1 MKKKLIIAGIV
12 VFVAFV
18 ALLMLPSM
26 LIDENEFAETL
37 KKEAQTITGYQASV
51 ANVEINVLP
60 SPRLVIKQFAIS
72 NHPNASSD
80 RLLLVDQMVFRLGL
94 FDLLKGDIVVRGAE
108 IVHPVVELE
117 SFADGVTNYEFI
129 DRAALPNI
137 LKQDST
143 ELKISGGLISSTN
156 AKTKQV
162 YEFKDINATVNLE
175 GTEDNSSID
184 LAANIFGK
192 QVTLSSAFRI
202 KTMQNLKNAIVE
214 GELNYAEEGSTLNY
228 KGLLGMQDD
237 KLRMDGTA
245 AIESKDVIP
254 WFSRIAAQEHTKGMD
269 ALQTPLPMKL
279 DMKISADRGRV
290 GVTFNDMEIAS
301 TTVGKG
307 ALSLS
312 YNTPKAYAVDLK
324 FKKFG
329 LFEVF
334 KDASYR
340 KERDSLNH
348 FLALMLPKNVAG
360 TINVHSDEARVLDAD
375 GSNMVISASLDDGE
389 LVINQSY
396 VHFPGESQ
404 AILFGILKPNEEGL
418 IHLDGSVEFY
428 GKDFS
433 AFIEGLGYSNLKSII
448 KKTAPFRGKANLF
461 FSDQQS
467 TLSEFK
473 FQAGDLMAAGGMTTQ
488 SEGGAPTV
496 ELTLKTSGLRLD
508 PFFSLIAPI
517 TQSFNVSEQL
527 GDTARSLPWLDNVRR
542 TFIMNLSFE
551 NFELGSFNGT
561 QANMVMTVAPKHIT
575 INPLSLDAGELNIS
589 GNIGFDQTAVMP
601 NVDLNLNISQM
612 SLMPFLGSHLRK
624 LNIPR
629 GNQQTVWS
637 QEAIDMGYLRGFN
650 GDINITI
657 GRALHPAYTLQNL
670 SFEAT
675 NRDGVLA
682 IKNLET
688 ALWGGAMRFSG
699 TLEASSVY
707 SLQGSFY
714 FDNINAQDMLQ
725 TFADNQAIRGKLNLS
740 GQVKTTGMNADGWIK
755 NAQLNAVFKGVN
767 LVFKGFDLQGLIQA
781 VSAVRSVADVVNTS
795 RVALFRRETM
805 FDSAEGSLY
814 LENGTL
820 KANDTK
826 LRASNAVGRIL
837 GDVDIINWMMNV
849 VLSFQL
855 TSLSPTE
862 YPTVLMSIQD
872 SADNPVVGLDTRVLE
887 GFVARKSVRS
897 TD

>member
-1 MKKKLIIAGIV
+1 MKKTLIVIGIV
-12 VFVAFV
+12 LLGAFA

-26 LIDENEFAETL
+26 LIDENEFADTL
-37 KKEAQTITGYQASV
+37 KKEAQTVTGYDASV
-51 ANVEINVLP
+51 SSVEISVLP
-60 SPRLVIKQFAIS
+60 SPRLIVKQFAIS

-94 FDLLKGDIVVRGAE
+94 FDLLKGDMIVRGAE
-108 IVHPVVELE
+108 IIHPVIELE

-129 DRAALPNI
+129 DRAALPAI
-137 LKQDST
+137 LQQDAT
-143 ELKISGGLISSTN
+143 ELKISGGLLASTN

-162 YEFKDINATVNLE
+162 YEFKDINAVVNLE
-175 GTEDNSSID
+175 GDNADSTVD
-184 LAANIFGK
+184 ATGVIFGK
-192 QVTLSSAFRI
+192 NAGLKSTFRI
-202 KTMQNLKNAIVE
+202 KTMRDLKNVMVE
-214 GELNYAEEGSTLNY
+214 GEIDYQEDGSTLAY
-228 KGLLGMQDD
+228 KGLLGNENDQ
-237 KLRMDGTA
+237 LRMDGTM

-254 WFSRIAAQEHTKGMD
+254 WFARFTAQEHSKGMD

-279 DMKISADRGRV
+279 DMNVKAAKGKAGIIL
-290 GVTFNDMEIAS
+290 NHIEIAS
-301 TTVGKG
+301 DTSGKG

-312 YNTPKAYAVDLK
+312 YVTPKAYAIDLK

-334 KDASYR
+334 KDSTDR

-348 FLALMLPKNVAG
+348 FLALILPKDVAG
-360 TINVHSDEARVLDAD
+360 TINIHSDEAKVLGAEGRD
-375 GSNMVISASLDDGE
+375 MLVSASLDDGE
-389 LVINQSY
+389 LVVNQSY
-396 VHFPGESQ
+396 VYLAGGSQ

-428 GKDFS
+428 GDDFS
-433 AFIEGLGYSNLKSII
+433 AFIEGLGYPKLKNVI

-473 FQAGDLMAAGGMTTQ
+473 FEAGELTANGGMTVQ

-508 PFFSLIAPI
+508 PFFSLIAPV

-527 GDTARSLPWLDNVRR
+527 GDATRALPWLNDVRR
-542 TFIMNLSFE
+542 MFIMNLSFE
-551 NFELGSFNGT
+551 NFQLGSFNGT
-561 QANMVMTVAPKHIT
+561 QANTVLTISPKRLT
-575 INPLSLDAGELNIS
+575 MNPLALNAGELTIN
-589 GNIGFDQTAVMP
+589 GNVSFDQAGPMP
-601 NVDLNLNISQM
+601 DVDLNLNISQM
-612 SLMPFLGSHLRK
+612 SLMPFLGSDLRK

-637 QEAIDMGYLRGFN
+637 QEAMDLSYLRGFN
-650 GDINITI
+650 GDIKVNI

-670 SFEAT
+670 SFEAN

-682 IKNLET
+682 LKNIET
-688 ALWGGAMRFSG
+688 SLWGGAMRFSG

-714 FDNINAQDMLQ
+714 FDNISIEDMLQ
-725 TFADNQAIRGKLNLS
+725 NVADNQVIRGKVNLS
-740 GQVKTTGMNADGWIK
+740 GQVRTAGMNADGWIK
-755 NAQLNAVFKGVN
+755 NAQLNGVFKGVN
-767 LVFKGFDLQGLIQA
+767 LIFKGFDLQGLIQA
-781 VSAVRSVADVVNTS
+781 ISVVRSVADVVNTS

-826 LRASNAVGRIL
+826 LRTRNAVGRIL
-837 GDVDIINWMMNV
+837 GDIDVVNWITNL
-849 VLSFQL
+849 VLQFQL

-862 YPTVLMSIQD
+862 YPTVLMTVQD

-887 GFVARKSVRS
+887 GFVARNRIRGG
-897 TD
+897 D